1 MVFFVPL
8 LGAGTF
14 VTTVVV
20 GAVSL
25 AVSCDLNQRP
35 YLRDVLFY
43 LGALAGMV
51 IIIHKK
57 KITMYEAIGKGVL
70 YNH

>member
-1 MVFFVPL
+1 MVFFISFV
-8 LGAGTF
+8 GAGIF

-20 GAVSL
+20 GVVSL

-43 LGALAGMV
+43 LGALAWMV

-57 KITMYEAIGKGVL
+57 KITMYEAIGKG
-70 YNH
+70 